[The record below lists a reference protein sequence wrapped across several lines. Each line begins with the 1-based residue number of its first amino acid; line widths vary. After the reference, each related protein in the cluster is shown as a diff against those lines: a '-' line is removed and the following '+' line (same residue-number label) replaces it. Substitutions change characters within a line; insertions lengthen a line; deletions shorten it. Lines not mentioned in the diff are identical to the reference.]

1 LDRKIKLKTIKIFIK
16 KLKKIEIKREY
27 KKIIK
32 TIIKIIFNGSKHPS
46 QKKKK
51 KNLMLKQIKPQT
63 WNRKWTELFK
73 ACF

>member
-1 LDRKIKLKTIKIFIK
+1 LDRKIKLKTIKFFIK
-16 KLKKIEIKREY
+16 ELKKIEIKREY

-51 KNLMLKQIKPQT
+51 KPHAQANKTTNLEPEVDRAL
-63 WNRKWTELFK
+63 
-73 ACF
+73 

>member
-16 KLKKIEIKREY
+16 ELKKIEIKREY

-51 KNLMLKQIKPQT
+51 KTAAQANKTTNLEPEVDRAL
-63 WNRKWTELFK
+63 
-73 ACF
+73 